1 MASFLL
7 VFALCLVVQS
17 TVAEDCKTGKSL
29 IEDVDVYKVQDSWK
43 VVYVN
48 NKDLM
53 TKFSCWVS
61 EASTAPNGE
70 LQLQVSIVDNSN
82 GQNNTF
88 HGTYEKV
95 NGHYVDYI
103 LSDNAG
109 LSSLYEILAVD
120 YHRFQ
125 IVTACPR
132 AINRQPV
139 VAITFLTWTPSEEA
153 LKAAKE
159 ALAKIGLDFE
169 DFETFCPLS
178 EIKE

>member
-29 IEDVDVYKVQDSWK
+29 IEDIDVYKVQDSWK

-53 TKFSCWVS
+53 AKFSCWVS

-103 LSDNAG
+103 LSDNA
-109 LSSLYEILAVD
+109 
-120 YHRFQ
+120 
-125 IVTACPR
+125 
-132 AINRQPV
+132 V